1 MFFFRDG
8 HQKIERHFVQV
19 SGAATLCVFP
29 EREKRPARNSPQP
42 QRSPA
47 FADGAMALLRD

>member
-47 FADGAMALLRD
+47 FAGGAMALLRD